1 VSPRQSATMRDRPG
15 VASSEPVPALEF
27 RDVSVRFRGT
37 RATSEVLALDRVS
50 LNIPTGSFT
59 AVIGPSGCGKTTL
72 LRLGSGLELPSQGS
86 TYCDGLEV
94 ADLNRRVG
102 FITQDS
108 NLYAW
113 MTVLGN
119 VEFALDVRGVPA
131 EERHRRS
138 ADYLRMVGL
147 EGFEHHYPHQLS
159 GGMQKRV
166 SIVRTLIYEP
176 DTVLMDE
183 PFGALDSQTRM
194 GLQNDLLKIW
204 STRRQTIL
212 FITHDLTEAISL
224 SDRIVVMSQRPG
236 HIIRTF
242 DIPLPRPRDV
252 FSIQADPGFSQ
263 VYNEIWTTLR
273 GEVIASLEPEQQDG
287 GRRSLARSEPA
298 GSGDDSAEAEASSD
312 GKPASAEGQPS
323 AAGRA
328 ARGFFSTVNLYRV
341 LMLLGVLGLWE
352 VASDVGVIDPLVFSH
367 PLGVFDT
374 LVHLLKGDPI
384 SGGTIYDQIRVTVSE
399 MLTGFA
405 IGSVIGMSLGFLL
418 GRTRILAR
426 VLEPFILATYGVP
439 IIAIAPIFIL
449 LLGIGYPSKIG
460 IATLT
465 SFFVVFFQ
473 TYAGVSTINEE
484 QLQLARIMGASR
496 QRIVRRILIPASLPF
511 IFIGLRQAIPF
522 SMTGAVI
529 GEFIASSSG
538 LGWFIVR
545 ASGAFDAAGLF
556 GGLIIMLFIVW
567 FLGQI
572 LGLVERRLMQWQPAR
587 QRTAGRASIR
597 T

>member
-1 VSPRQSATMRDRPG
+1 
-15 VASSEPVPALEF
+15 VPALEF

-37 RATSEVLALDRVS
+37 RAASEVVALDHVS
-50 LNIPTGSFT
+50 LTIPTGSFT

-72 LRLGSGLELPSQGS
+72 LRLGSGLELPSQG
-86 TYCDGLEV
+86 TTFCDGIEV

-113 MTVLGN
+113 MTVLEN
-119 VEFALDVRGVPA
+119 VEFALDVRGIPA

-138 ADYLRMVGL
+138 AEYLRMVGL

-166 SIVRTLIYEP
+166 SIIRTLIYEP

-242 DIPLPRPRDV
+242 DIPLERPRDV
-252 FSIQADPGFSQ
+252 FSIQADPGFGQ
-263 VYNEIWTTLR
+263 IYNEIWSTLR
-273 GEVIASLEPEQQDG
+273 GEVIASLEPEQQGDGSRRRELPAPAGNGATAAEPKAPSDG
-287 GRRSLARSEPA
+287 GAAPAARA
-298 GSGDDSAEAEASSD
+298 DST
-312 GKPASAEGQPS
+312 
-323 AAGRA
+323 AGRA
-328 ARGFFSTVNLYRV
+328 ARGFFSTVNLYRA
-341 LMLLGVLGLWE
+341 LMLAGVLGAWE
-352 VASDVGVIDPLVFSH
+352 VASDLALIDPLVFSH
-367 PLGVFDT
+367 PLGVFES
-374 LVHLLKGDPI
+374 LVHLLRGEAI

-405 IGSVIGMSLGFLL
+405 IGGLIGMSLGFLL
-418 GRTRILAR
+418 GRTRMLAR
-426 VLEPFILATYGVP
+426 VLEPFILATFGVP

-460 IATLT
+460 IATMT

-496 QRIVRRILIPASLPF
+496 QRIVRRVLIPASLPF
-511 IFIGLRQAIPF
+511 IFVGLRQAVPF

-529 GEFIASSSG
+529 GEFVASSSG

-556 GGLIIMLFIVW
+556 SGLIIMLFIVW
-567 FLGQI
+567 FLGQA